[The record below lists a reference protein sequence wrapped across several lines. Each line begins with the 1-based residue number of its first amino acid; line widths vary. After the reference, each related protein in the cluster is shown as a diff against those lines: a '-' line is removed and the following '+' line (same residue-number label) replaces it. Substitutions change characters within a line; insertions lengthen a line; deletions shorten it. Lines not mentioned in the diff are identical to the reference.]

1 MYSGLFNTVLPYNK
15 QRILFKRL
23 IPSTSHGYD
32 SADDDDDD
40 DDDDEDDEDEDDD
53 DDDDDDDD
61 SFPTDEMLILQL
73 VYPTFCRRLLRL
85 NWSIGH

>member
-1 MYSGLFNTVLPYNK
+1 MFVYRRVPHNK

-40 DDDDEDDEDEDDD
+40 GDDD
-53 DDDDDDDD
+53 DDDDDV
-61 SFPTDEMLILQL
+61 SFPTDVMLILQL